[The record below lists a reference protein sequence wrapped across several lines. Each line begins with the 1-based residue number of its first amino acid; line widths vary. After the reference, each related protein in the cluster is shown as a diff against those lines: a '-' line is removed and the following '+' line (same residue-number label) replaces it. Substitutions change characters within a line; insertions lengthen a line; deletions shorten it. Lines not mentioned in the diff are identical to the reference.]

1 MRRDGRR
8 LKTADP
14 MFKMMPHL
22 MPRRYDAQVFF
33 KTEIDYTNTKKF
45 INTKRKQGMQINFMS
60 VFFTAYLHVVA
71 QYPQLNR
78 FVINKTVYARNEVW
92 ISFAILKRVSKDDES
107 DETIIKIKLDFTDT
121 IYDVSKKINDAI
133 EENRQENVENST
145 DKLINAFMNIPL
157 LSGAAINI
165 AKFIDRIGLL
175 PKMVIDGSP
184 FHSTLFLTNLTS
196 LKLDTVY
203 HHIYDFGTTSTFI
216 SMGSL
221 ENKKDA
227 KGEQRNTISV
237 GIVVDERI
245 CAGVTFAKALDNVK
259 KLIANPALLE
269 TPPSV
274 VREDIK

>member
-1 MRRDGRR
+1 MRADGRK

-33 KTEIDYTNTKKF
+33 KTDIDYTNTRKY
-45 INTKRKQGMQINFMS
+45 INAKRKEDIQIHFMS
-60 VFFTAYLHVVA
+60 VFFTAYLHAIA

-78 FVINKTVYARNEVW
+78 FVINKTVYARKEVW
-92 ISFAILKRVSKDDES
+92 ISFMILRKVGPDDEP
-107 DETIIKIKLDFTDT
+107 DEAVIKLKLDFTDS
-121 IYDVSKKINDAI
+121 IFDVSKKINHAI
-133 EENRQENVENST
+133 EENREANVENSS
-145 DKLINAFMNIPL
+145 DKIINGFMNIPL
-157 LSGAAINI
+157 LSGIAISI
-165 AKFIDRIGLL
+165 GKFMDKIGLL
-175 PKMVIDGSP
+175 PKVLIDGSP

-221 ENKKDA
+221 QNIKTANE
-227 KGEQRNTISV
+227 EQKNTISMGMV
-237 GIVVDERI
+237 LDERI
-245 CAGVTFAKALDNVK
+245 CAGVTFAKGLSQIK
-259 KLIANPALLE
+259 KLIANPELLE
-269 TPPSV
+269 SPPTI